1 MALRK
6 ATSCLHVLTPL
17 DLLSQLLVD
26 TKKFGLE
33 WLVLIMHFLFSI
45 FCLYIWEIASVFTVS
60 IFSKGQKLEKAFC
73 LFLFLL
79 FIESLEYPSLEQY
92 REKAIFEWW
101 LQKMFIANQYFYWG
115 GRASCKKN
123 VWLFSNDSCFQ
134 VNKEHKIFISLFW
147 KEPFVLK

>member
-45 FCLYIWEIASVFTVS
+45 FCLYIWEIASVFRVS
-60 IFSKGQKLEKAFC
+60 IFSKGQKLKKAFC
-73 LFLFLL
+73 LFLRSCLSNLL
-79 FIESLEYPSLEQY
+79 SISLEQY

-115 GRASCKKN
+115 GRASCKKCLTFFQ
-123 VWLFSNDSCFQ
+123 WLMLPSKQ
-134 VNKEHKIFISLFW
+134 RT
-147 KEPFVLK
+147 